1 MNLYVTVAHPV
12 AHANS
17 QAAQTLCS
25 LRTMSAFQNGSD
37 DLFHLSPFTEL
48 HESTI
53 SPVCRPFP
61 PELVL
66 SSDLPSQYPTSSTR
80 DGIESEQ
87 LTGDN
92 MQSEV
97 PSGNTVST

>member
-1 MNLYVTVAHPV
+1 MP
-12 AHANS
+12 
-17 QAAQTLCS
+17 TLTQFAWY
-25 LRTMSAFQNGSD
+25 TMSAFQNSSD

-53 SPVCRPFP
+53 SPLCRPFP
-61 PELVL
+61 LELVL
-66 SSDLPSQYPTSSTR
+66 LSDPLQYLSMQ
-80 DGIESEQ
+80 DGKSEQ

-92 MQSEV
+92 IQSEV